1 MYALSLSF
9 EMRFVHPEILWALTA
24 LAVPVLIHLF
34 NFRRYKKI
42 AFSNVSFLKE
52 VKSETTKSSKIR
64 HLLILLCRL
73 LVFASVIFAFAQPFF
88 PTALSEKMN
97 GARAVSVYVDNSLSM
112 QGQSD
117 GVSFLESSKQKA
129 SAIVSS
135 FSNNDRFQ
143 IISNNFKGTDQRLL
157 SKDEALQ
164 TIQSISF
171 SPETKQLSAVF
182 ERQRHLLGKS
192 AADIRLYYWVSD
204 FQRGT
209 SDVQEITNA
218 QNEFVTAIP
227 ATFETQKNIS
237 IDSIYFSTPQRILNN
252 SDTLLVVIQN
262 HSAEEVSNIPL
273 SVELDGIQK
282 AVSSVTLSAH
292 GITTIPVAFSTTQT
306 GFHYGSVRINDFPIV
321 FDDVHYFA
329 YTISEKIN
337 VLNIVGSEQQNI
349 AQLFAEDP
357 QYNFNSVNAS
367 SATSEAIQSSN
378 FVILQGVQS
387 LSPQLIGDLSSYVE
401 QGGCVFLIPHSVSD
415 LLTYNNFLGR
425 CNGVQFGQKSNT
437 SLSATAL
444 DLSNPF
450 YSPAFEKLQNNASL
464 PSATSHFPLN
474 NSNLQSVPL
483 ISFQDNTPLLALT
496 QVGKGRLFTCS
507 VSTLKTESTFL
518 AHALFP
524 VSLLRAA
531 ETSAGAQQL
540 YYQLGKESFLTLSH
554 TPATAEG
561 LFEISSTNNSKTFI
575 AQSRSVGGST
585 EVFLP
590 TEMNESGFF
599 VVKESD
605 SNLMPIAMNFNN
617 SESNTEI
624 LTSEELTKLA
634 QQVGL
639 TEFSFKEA
647 NAEMLQSLATEL
659 GGGISLWKYLIYAA
673 LLFLALEIILIKI
686 WKSKI

>member
-1 MYALSLSF
+1 
-9 EMRFVHPEILWALTA
+9 MRFVHPEILWALTA

-73 LVFASVIFAFAQPFF
+73 LAFAALIFAFAQPFS

-97 GARAVSVYVDNSLSM
+97 GARAVSVYLDNSLSM
-112 QGQSD
+112 QGQQE

-129 SAIVSS
+129 SALVGS

-164 TIQSISF
+164 AIQGISF
-171 SPETKQLSAVF
+171 SPETKKISAVF
-182 ERQRHLLGKS
+182 DRQRDLLGKS
-192 AADIRLYYWVSD
+192 AADIHLYYWISD
-204 FQRGT
+204 FQRNT
-209 SDVQEITNA
+209 SDIQEITNA
-218 QNEFVTAIP
+218 QQEVVTAIP
-227 ATFETQKNIS
+227 AAQEDQKNLS

-252 SDTLLVVIQN
+252 LDTLLVVIQN
-262 HSAEEVSNIPL
+262 HSSEEISNIPL

-292 GITTIPVAFSTTQT
+292 GITTVPVAFSTTQT
-306 GFHYGSVRINDFPIV
+306 GFHYGSVRINDFPLV
-321 FDDVHYFA
+321 FDDNYYFA
-329 YTISEKIN
+329 YAISEKIN
-337 VLNIVGSEQQNI
+337 ILNIVGSEQQTI

-357 QYNFNSVNAS
+357 QYNFNSVNAQAA
-367 SATSEAIQSSN
+367 ATEAIQTSN
-378 FVILQGVQS
+378 FIILQGLQS
-387 LSPQLIGDLSSYVE
+387 LSPQLIGDLSSYVQ
-401 QGGCVFLIPHSVSD
+401 QGGTVFVIPHSVAD
-415 LLTYNNFLGR
+415 LLSYNNFLGR
-425 CNGVQFGQKSNT
+425 CNGVQLGQKS
-437 SLSATAL
+437 SAILSASAV

-464 PSATSHFPLN
+464 PSANVHFPLN
-474 NSNLQSVPL
+474 NSNLRSVPL

-496 QVGKGRLFTCS
+496 NFGKGRLFTSS

-518 AHALFP
+518 SHALFP
-524 VSLLRAA
+524 ISILRAA
-531 ETSAGAQQL
+531 ETSAASQQL
-540 YYQLGKESFLTLSH
+540 YYQLGKESFITLKH

-561 LFEISSTNNSKTFI
+561 LFEINSTTNSKSFI
-575 AQSRSVGGST
+575 AQSRSVGGET

-590 TEMNESGFF
+590 SEVTESGFYI
-599 VVKESD
+599 VKENG
-605 SNLMPIAMNFNN
+605 SNLMPLAMNFNN
-617 SESNTEI
+617 SESYVEI
-624 LTSEELTKLA
+624 IKSDELTKLS

-639 TEFSFKEA
+639 TEFSVKEA

-659 GGGISLWKYLIYAA
+659 GGGISLWKYLIYAT
-673 LLFLALEIILIKI
+673 LLFLALEIVLIKI
-686 WKSKI
+686 WKSKL